1 VNNASAVPERGS
13 GLQAHLPALDGLR
26 GIAILLVVILHG
38 TEALNRVQ
46 PVERGVL
53 AVTNVG
59 YTGVDLFFVLSGFL
73 ITGIL
78 LGAKGAPGYFRNFYA
93 RRVLRIF
100 PLYYTYLILIF
111 VILPFLPVTLPAT
124 YAELHAHQA
133 WYWTYLSNV
142 FNAANDGWRVDGALT
157 GHFWSL
163 AVEEQ
168 FYLIWPAV
176 VLALSPKALRN
187 TCLAIIIGAPLL
199 RLGLRLADVTAVA
212 PLVLTICRVDTLA
225 IGALIALGV
234 RQRATL
240 SLLRRAALPALG
252 ATALLL
258 AGIEAWRGGF
268 GQFEIVNGTI
278 GFSVWAAF
286 YGAILT
292 TAVLQPASAT
302 WVASW
307 LSARWLRTFGK
318 YSYAMY
324 VFHRPLC
331 GLAEWGIP
339 TTRIRDAIGSVGTG
353 IVFVAV
359 ILAASTVAARASW
372 WLLESRFLKLK
383 DRFQYG
389 TVTPHRDAAAPFV
402 TAPTQSASPQ
412 K

>member
-1 VNNASAVPERGS
+1 VRR
-13 GLQAHLPALDGLR
+13 QAHLPALDGLR
-26 GIAILLVVILHG
+26 GIAILLVVLLHG

-46 PVERGVL
+46 PVERSVL

-73 ITGIL
+73 ITGL
-78 LGAKGAPGYFRNFYA
+78 LLDAKGAPGYFRNFYA

-111 VILPFLPVTLPAT
+111 VLLPLLPVTLPAT
-124 YAELHAHQA
+124 YSELHAHQA

-142 FNAANDGWRVDGALT
+142 FNAANSGWRVDGALT

-168 FYLIWPAV
+168 FYFIWPAV

-187 TCLAIIIGAPLL
+187 ACLAIIMGAPLL

-212 PLVLTICRVDTLA
+212 PLVLTVCRVDTLA
-225 IGALIALGV
+225 IGALIALAI
-234 RQRATL
+234 RQPSTL
-240 SLLRRAALPALG
+240 PLLRRAALPALG
-252 ATALLL
+252 ATALVL
-258 AGIEAWRGGF
+258 AGIGAWRGGF

-286 YGAILT
+286 YGAGLT
-292 TAVLQPASAT
+292 TAVLRPVRAA

-307 LSARWLRTFGK
+307 LSARWLRMFGK
-318 YSYAMY
+318 YSYAIY

-339 TTRIRDAIGSVGTG
+339 TPRMRDAMGSIGAGVA
-353 IVFVAV
+353 FVCV
-359 ILAASTVAARASW
+359 ILLASTVAARASW
-372 WLLESRFLKLK
+372 WLFESRFLKLK

-389 TVTPHRDAAAPFV
+389 NAIASRAAA
-402 TAPTQSASPQ
+402 TALVAEPSHGASAQ
-412 K
+412 D